1 MGKRLSKL
9 FKTVDGQ
16 RNLPKWFKTAA
27 LLLDSISIGSLI
39 IELPDKRQFLFSSEN
54 PGPEGVLLVRH
65 KDFFTRLLREG
76 ENGFSESYMDE
87 WWDTP
92 DLLMLLDFMLA
103 NKIVVEG
110 TLPGARLVRFY
121 ENFVHWLRSNTK
133 RQAKKNISAHYDL
146 GNKFYENWLDK
157 TMTYSSALFDKKTK
171 SLEDAQR
178 NKYSRI
184 CETLK
189 LKPGDKVLEIGCGWG
204 GFMEHAIKNNDVFVK
219 GLTISK
225 KQLNYASNRMNIA
238 GLYENGEVALQDYR
252 DEKGLYDAIVSI
264 EMFEAVGEKYWPDYF
279 KTLSNSLKSGARAT
293 LQIITISEEFFP
305 EYRKSVDFIQKYIF
319 PGGMLPSDS
328 ALKGAFEAVGL
339 KKVDQKEF
347 GKSYSKTLRIWHN
360 NFNAVWS
367 DISSQGFDERFKRM
381 WNFYLASCAAFFESE
396 TGNVVQLTLQKD

>member
-1 MGKRLSKL
+1 MGKRLSKI

-27 LLLDSISIGSLI
+27 LLLDSISIGALI

-54 PGPEGVLLVRH
+54 PGPEGVLLVRN

-110 TLPGARLVRFY
+110 TLSGARLVRFY

-204 GFMEHAIKNNDVFVK
+204 GFMEHAIKNNDGFVK
-219 GLTISK
+219 GLTISE

-293 LQIITISEEFFP
+293 P
-305 EYRKSVDFIQKYIF
+305 V
-319 PGGMLPSDS
+319 
-328 ALKGAFEAVGL
+328 
-339 KKVDQKEF
+339 
-347 GKSYSKTLRIWHN
+347 SYTH
-360 NFNAVWS
+360 
-367 DISSQGFDERFKRM
+367 
-381 WNFYLASCAAFFESE
+381 
-396 TGNVVQLTLQKD
+396 LTLPTILLV